1 MYIIAFSMVLYIL
14 RTYSLRMFV
23 ARWKFVLLIQGAKPL
38 SNPHS
43 ELAVPLMTLPPQ
55 VQELLFGRPG

>member
-1 MYIIAFSMVLYIL
+1 MLLYIL
-14 RTYSLRMFV
+14 KTYSLRMFV